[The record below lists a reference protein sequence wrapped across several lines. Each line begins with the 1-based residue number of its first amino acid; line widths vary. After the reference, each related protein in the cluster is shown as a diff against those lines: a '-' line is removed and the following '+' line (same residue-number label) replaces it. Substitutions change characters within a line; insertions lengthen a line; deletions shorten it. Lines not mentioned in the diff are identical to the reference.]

1 MAYNTFGRYRYT
13 LKDSARRVRT
23 SRIKHDNP
31 LCPACG
37 QAHMLDGD
45 DVCSGLPPVG
55 LCLAC
60 GEATNNAQEF
70 CNGTYCAKDGE

>member
-13 LKDSARRVRT
+13 LKDSARRVRN

-55 LCLAC
+55 TCLGC
-60 GEATNNAQEF
+60 GEATNDGGDWCFGNR
-70 CNGTYCAKDGE
+70 CRMDGE